1 MIPSFLLVSCNLS
14 RCLQPALL
22 QSPESRSLNAQNLKS
37 HWDRKKKWNVFVSCC
52 GLLSHHSTCR
62 TLMKSPWKRF
72 TEWTC
77 SNVFTNDIQ
86 CICILSPPKESRLQT
101 AHLCIVILFTMH
113 ASLSMSY
120 VLAIAMGT
128 VAVLRYRPWCRPEC
142 FSVGVAL
149 RGKWSNHP
157 IDVFLIPLGSAN
169 ASPAPQG

>member
-14 RCLQPALL
+14 LSVCSLLCCRFQRVGVWMPRTWNRTETGRKNEMSFSAAEASCLTTRPAELWWTLL
-22 QSPESRSLNAQNLKS
+22 ESGSLSGNI
-37 HWDRKKKWNVFVSCC
+37 
-52 GLLSHHSTCR
+52 
-62 TLMKSPWKRF
+62 
-72 TEWTC
+72 
-77 SNVFTNDIQ
+77 FTNDIQQ

-113 ASLSMSY
+113 ALLSMSY

-128 VAVLRYRPWCRPEC
+128 VAVLRYHPWCRPEC

-157 IDVFLIPLGSAN
+157 IDVSLIPLGSAN

>member
-14 RCLQPALL
+14 LCVHRVGVWMPRTWNRT
-22 QSPESRSLNAQNLKS
+22 ETGR
-37 HWDRKKKWNVFVSCC
+37 KKWNVFLSCC
-52 GLLSHHSTCR
+52 GLLFHHSTCR
-62 TLMKSPWKRF
+62 TRMNSPWKRF

-77 SNVFTNDIQ
+77 SKVFPNDIQQ
-86 CICILSPPKESRLQT
+86 CICILSPPKESWLQT

-113 ASLSMSY
+113 ALLSMSY

-128 VAVLRYRPWCRPEC
+128 VAVLRYHPWCRPEW